1 MQLQAIGSAYMYFT
15 LPFEFRTTNWCGGS
29 DFNAAIR
36 SGVSAFLCTKPAA
49 ARRSPLLGASASEFA
64 HAAAR
69 NAAPTAIK
77 ARCEGLFILSVP
89 FCRATDRITRRPRMG
104 FGGRSD
110 AYGGE
115 AGQNRSAEHCRAGR
129 PDRRDVQRA
138 NIGTVR
144 GRRAFRPVER
154 AVA

>member
-29 DFNAAIR
+29 SCNAATR

-77 ARCEGLFILSVP
+77 ARCEGLFIRECPVLP
-89 FCRATDRITRRPRMG
+89 RDGLYHETPQNGIRRSICCLRRR
-104 FGGRSD
+104 GG
-110 AYGGE
+110 
-115 AGQNRSAEHCRAGR
+115 
-129 PDRRDVQRA
+129 PKP
-138 NIGTVR
+138 I
-144 GRRAFRPVER
+144 
-154 AVA
+154 